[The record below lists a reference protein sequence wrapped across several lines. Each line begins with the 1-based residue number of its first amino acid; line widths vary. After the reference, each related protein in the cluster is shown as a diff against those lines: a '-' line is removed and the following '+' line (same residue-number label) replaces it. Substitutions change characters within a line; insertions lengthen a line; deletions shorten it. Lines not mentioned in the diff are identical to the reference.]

1 MGLLKFYS
9 DNMQVLIENVNIINP
24 GEDVKTHQN
33 ILIEDNL
40 IKRIS
45 QDKLST
51 KSDVKIIDGE
61 DNYLLPGFIDCHTHI
76 FAKGFHKEENMVNPL
91 GIHFYN
97 AVPHSLQTINA
108 GVTTI
113 RDCGSADLS
122 FKLAQQRKL
131 FTAPKVHLSV
141 APLVMTGGH
150 FDLLL
155 SSGWDMEIMYPG
167 FPKGRCDGV
176 EEVLKKTREVKRA
189 GADFIK
195 VMASGGV
202 LTTNTS
208 PKFAQFNKKE
218 LKTIV
223 NEASANDM
231 KVSAHCHSLKGMNNC
246 IDAGVSSIEHGT
258 FIDKKTS
265 SRMVKKGT
273 SLVPTL
279 LVHQFLYKNG
289 FPKWDNYAAE
299 KTAKLK
305 EIVKI
310 HKENISAAYELGVN
324 ILMGT
329 DSGVIPHGHNLEELV
344 HLTDIGMSE
353 SEAIASG
360 TLKAAEFLG
369 YYDLGQIKENY
380 IADLI
385 LVNSNPLDD
394 ISILSDND
402 NILTVMQDGIVVK

>member
-1 MGLLKFYS
+1 
-9 DNMQVLIENVNIINP
+9 MQTLIENVNIVNP
-24 GEDVKTHQN
+24 FEEVETHKN
-33 ILIEDNL
+33 VLIEDN
-40 IKRIS
+40 IIREIS
-45 QDKLST
+45 SSKIST
-51 KSDVKIIDGE
+51 KQDVDVIDGD

-76 FAKGFHKEENMVNPL
+76 FAKGFHKEENMANPL

-97 AVPHSLQTINA
+97 AVPHATQTINA

-131 FTAPKVHLSV
+131 FIAPKVHLSIT
-141 APLVMTGGH
+141 PLVMTGGH
-150 FDLLL
+150 FDLFLP
-155 SSGWDMEIMYPG
+155 SGWDMEIIYPG
-167 FPKGRCDGV
+167 FPKGRCDGI

-202 LTTNTS
+202 L
-208 PKFAQFNKKE
+208 
-218 LKTIV
+218 
-223 NEASANDM
+223 

-246 IDAGVSSIEHGT
+246 IDAGFSSIEHGT
-258 FIDKKTS
+258 FIDRKTAQK
-265 SRMVKKGT
+265 MVKKDV

-289 FPKWDNYAAE
+289 FPAWDNYADE
-299 KTAKLK
+299 KTEKLK
-305 EIVKI
+305 EIVKV
-310 HKENISAAYELGVN
+310 HKENISVAYEEGVN

-329 DSGVIPHGHNLEELV
+329 DSGVIPHGHNLEELI

-353 SEAIASG
+353 DEAIASG
-360 TLKAAEFLG
+360 TIRAAEFLG
-369 YYDLGQIKENY
+369 KDNLGLVKENY
-380 IADLI
+380 CADLI
-385 LVNSNPLDD
+385 LTNANPLED

-402 NILTVMQDGIVVK
+402 NILTVLQDGIVVK

>member
-1 MGLLKFYS
+1 
-9 DNMQVLIENVNIINP
+9 MQTLIENVNIITP
-24 GEDVKTHQN
+24 GEDIKTHQN
-33 ILIEDNL
+33 VLIEDNL
-40 IKRIS
+40 IKTITHDKIS
-45 QDKLST
+45 NDCM
-51 KSDVKIIDGE
+51 VIDGE

-76 FAKGFHKEENMVNPL
+76 FAKGFHKEENMANPL

-97 AVPHSLQTINA
+97 AVPHSKHTINA

-131 FTAPKVHLSV
+131 FIAPKIHLSIT
-141 APLVMTGGH
+141 PLVMTGGH

-155 SSGWDMEIMYPG
+155 PSGWDMEIMYPG

-195 VMASGGV
+195 VMCSGGV

-208 PKFAQFNKKE
+208 PNFAQFNKKE

-223 NEASANDM
+223 SEARSSNM
-231 KVSAHCHSLKGMNNC
+231 KVSAHCHSLEGINNC
-246 IDAGVSSIEHGT
+246 IKAGFSSIEHAT
-258 FIDKKTS
+258 FIDKKAAGK
-265 SRMVKKGT
+265 MAKNNV

-289 FPKWDNYAAE
+289 FPAWDNYASE

-305 EIVKI
+305 EIVKV
-310 HKENISAAYELGVN
+310 HKENIAVAYQEGVN

-353 SEAIASG
+353 TEAIASG
-360 TLKAAEFLG
+360 TIKAAEFLG
-369 YYDLGQIKENY
+369 QDNIGQVKKNHV
-380 IADLI
+380 ADLI

-394 ISILSDND
+394 ISVLSNND
-402 NILTVMQDGIVVK
+402 NILNVFQDGVLVK

>member
-1 MGLLKFYS
+1 
-9 DNMQVLIENVNIINP
+9 MQTLIENVNIITP
-24 GEDVKTHQN
+24 GEDIKTHQN
-33 ILIEDNL
+33 VLIEDNL
-40 IKRIS
+40 IKTITH
-45 QDKLST
+45 DKVSN
-51 KSDVKIIDGE
+51 DCMVIDGE

-76 FAKGFHKEENMVNPL
+76 FAKGFHKEENMANPL

-97 AVPHSLQTINA
+97 AVPHSKQTINA

-131 FTAPKVHLSV
+131 FIAPKIHLSIT
-141 APLVMTGGH
+141 PLVMTGGH

-155 SSGWDMEIMYPG
+155 PSGWDMEIMYPG

-195 VMASGGV
+195 VMCSGGV

-208 PKFAQFNKKE
+208 PNFAQFNKKE

-223 NEASANDM
+223 SEARSSNM
-231 KVSAHCHSLKGMNNC
+231 KVSAHCHSLEGINNC
-246 IDAGVSSIEHGT
+246 IKAGFSSIEHAT
-258 FIDKKTS
+258 FIDKKAAGK
-265 SRMVKKGT
+265 MAKNNV

-289 FPKWDNYAAE
+289 FPAWDNYASE

-305 EIVKI
+305 EIVKV
-310 HKENISAAYELGVN
+310 HKENIAVAYQEGVN

-353 SEAIASG
+353 TEAIASG
-360 TLKAAEFLG
+360 TIKAAEFLG
-369 YYDLGQIKENY
+369 QDNIGQVKKNHV
-380 IADLI
+380 ADLI

-394 ISILSDND
+394 ISVLSNND
-402 NILTVMQDGIVVK
+402 NILNVFQDGVLVK

>member
-1 MGLLKFYS
+1 
-9 DNMQVLIENVNIINP
+9 MQTLIENVNIITP
-24 GEDVKTHQN
+24 GEDIKTHQN
-33 ILIEDNL
+33 VLIEDNL
-40 IKRIS
+40 IKTITHDKIS
-45 QDKLST
+45 NDCM
-51 KSDVKIIDGE
+51 VIDGE

-76 FAKGFHKEENMVNPL
+76 FAKGFHKEENMANPL

-97 AVPHSLQTINA
+97 AVPHSKQTINA

-131 FTAPKVHLSV
+131 FIAPKIHLSIT
-141 APLVMTGGH
+141 PLVMTGGH

-155 SSGWDMEIMYPG
+155 PSGWDMEIMYPG

-195 VMASGGV
+195 VMCSGGV

-208 PKFAQFNKKE
+208 PNFAQFNKKE

-223 NEASANDM
+223 SEARSSNM
-231 KVSAHCHSLKGMNNC
+231 KVSAHCHSLEGINNC
-246 IDAGVSSIEHGT
+246 IKAGFSSIEHAT
-258 FIDKKTS
+258 FIDKKAAGK
-265 SRMVKKGT
+265 MAKNNV

-279 LVHQFLYKNG
+279 LFHQFLYKNG
-289 FPKWDNYAAE
+289 FPAWDNYASE

-305 EIVKI
+305 EIVKV
-310 HKENISAAYELGVN
+310 HKENIAVAYQEGVN

-353 SEAIASG
+353 TEAIASG
-360 TLKAAEFLG
+360 TIKAAEFLG
-369 YYDLGQIKENY
+369 QDNIGQVKKNHV
-380 IADLI
+380 ADLI

-394 ISILSDND
+394 ISVLSNND
-402 NILTVMQDGIVVK
+402 NILNVFQDGVLVK

>member
-1 MGLLKFYS
+1 
-9 DNMQVLIENVNIINP
+9 MQTLIENVNIINP
-24 GEDVKTHQN
+24 FDEIKTSQSV
-33 ILIEDNL
+33 LIEDGL
-40 IKRIS
+40 IKEIS
-45 QDKLST
+45 PSINS
-51 KSDVKIIDGE
+51 KSNVNVIDGE
-61 DNYLLPGFIDCHTHI
+61 DNYLLSGFIDCHSHI
-76 FAKGFHKEENMVNPL
+76 FAKGFHKEENMANPL

-97 AVPHSLQTINA
+97 AVPHSLQTVNA
-108 GVTTI
+108 GVTSI

-131 FTAPKVHLSV
+131 FVAPKVYLSIT
-141 APLVMTGGH
+141 PLVMTGGH

-155 SSGWDMEIMYPG
+155 PSGFDMEIIYPG

-208 PKFAQFNKKE
+208 PEFSQFNKKE

-223 NEASANDM
+223 NEAKVNVM
-231 KVSAHCHSLKGMNNC
+231 KVSAHCHSLKGMKNC
-246 IDAGVSSIEHGT
+246 IDAGFSSIEHGT
-258 FIDKKTS
+258 FIDRKTS
-265 SRMVKKGT
+265 RKMAEKDV

-289 FPKWDNYAAE
+289 FPAWDSYAAE

-305 EIVKI
+305 EIVKV
-310 HKENISAAYELGVN
+310 HKENISVAYEEGVN

-329 DSGVIPHGHNLEELV
+329 DSGVIPHGHNLEELT
-344 HLTDIGMSE
+344 HLVDIGMSE
-353 SEAIASG
+353 DEAIASG
-360 TLKAAEFLG
+360 TVKAAEFMNQDNLG
-369 YYDLGQIKENY
+369 LVKENY
-380 IADLI
+380 VADLI

-394 ISILSDND
+394 VSVLSNND
-402 NILTVMQDGIVVK
+402 NILKVIQDGIEVKN

>member
-1 MGLLKFYS
+1 
-9 DNMQVLIENVNIINP
+9 MQTLIENVNIITP
-24 GEDVKTHQN
+24 GEDIKTHQN
-33 ILIEDNL
+33 VLIEDNL
-40 IKRIS
+40 IKTITHDKIS
-45 QDKLST
+45 NDCM
-51 KSDVKIIDGE
+51 VIDGE

-76 FAKGFHKEENMVNPL
+76 FAKGFHKEENMANPL

-97 AVPHSLQTINA
+97 AVPHSKQTINA

-131 FTAPKVHLSV
+131 FIAPKIHLSIT
-141 APLVMTGGH
+141 PLVMTGGH

-155 SSGWDMEIMYPG
+155 PSGWDMEIMYPG

-195 VMASGGV
+195 VMCSGGV

-208 PKFAQFNKKE
+208 PNFAQFNKKE

-223 NEASANDM
+223 SEARSSNM
-231 KVSAHCHSLKGMNNC
+231 KVSAHCHSLEGINNC
-246 IDAGVSSIEHGT
+246 IKAGSSSIEHAT
-258 FIDKKTS
+258 FIDKKAAGK
-265 SRMVKKGT
+265 MAKNNV

-289 FPKWDNYAAE
+289 FPAWDNYASE

-305 EIVKI
+305 EIVKV
-310 HKENISAAYELGVN
+310 HKENIAVAYQEGVN

-353 SEAIASG
+353 TEAIASG
-360 TLKAAEFLG
+360 TIKAAEFLG
-369 YYDLGQIKENY
+369 QDNIGQVKKNHV
-380 IADLI
+380 ADLI

-394 ISILSDND
+394 ISVLSNND
-402 NILTVMQDGIVVK
+402 NILNVFQDGVLVK

>member
-1 MGLLKFYS
+1 
-9 DNMQVLIENVNIINP
+9 MQTLIENVNIINLD
-24 GEDVKTHQN
+24 DVKTHQN
-33 ILIEDNL
+33 VLIEDKS
-40 IKRIS
+40 IKEIS
-45 QDKLST
+45 SSKISA
-51 KSDVKIIDGE
+51 KSDACVIDGE

-76 FAKGFHKEENMVNPL
+76 FAKGFHKEENMANPL

-97 AVPHSLQTINA
+97 AVPHSIQTINA

-122 FKLAQQRKL
+122 FKLAQERRL
-131 FTAPKVHLSV
+131 FVAPKVHLSIT
-141 APLVMTGGH
+141 PLVMTGGH

-155 SSGWDMEIMYPG
+155 PSGWDMEIMYPG

-176 EEVLKKTREVKRA
+176 EEVLKKTREIKRA

-195 VMASGGV
+195 VMCSGGV

-208 PKFAQFNKKE
+208 PEFAQFNKKE

-223 NEASANDM
+223 NEANANNI

-246 IDAGVSSIEHGT
+246 IDSGFSSIEHGT
-258 FIDKKTS
+258 FIDRKTAQK
-265 SRMVKKGT
+265 MVENNVN
-273 SLVPTL
+273 LVPTL

-289 FPKWDNYAAE
+289 FPAWDNYARE
-299 KTAKLK
+299 KTEKLK
-305 EIVKI
+305 EIVQV
-310 HKENISAAYELGVN
+310 HKENISIAYDEGVN

-360 TLKAAEFLG
+360 TVKAAEFLG
-369 YYDLGQIKENY
+369 KSNLGLIKENF

-394 ISILSDND
+394 ISILSNND
-402 NILTVMQDGIVVK
+402 NILKVIQDGVVVK

>member
-1 MGLLKFYS
+1 
-9 DNMQVLIENVNIINP
+9 MQTLIENVNIVNP
-24 GEDVKTHQN
+24 FEEIKTNQN
-33 ILIEDNL
+33 VL
-40 IKRIS
+40 IKDGVIEEIS
-45 QDKLST
+45 SGKINADA
-51 KSDVKIIDGE
+51 DVVDGD
-61 DNYLLPGFIDCHTHI
+61 DNYLMSGFIDCHCHI
-76 FAKGFHKEENMVNPL
+76 FAKGFHKEENMANPL
-91 GIHFYN
+91 GLHFYN

-122 FKLAQQRKL
+122 FKLAQQKKL
-131 FTAPKVHLSV
+131 FIAPKIYLSIT
-141 APLVMTGGH
+141 PLVMTGGH

-155 SSGWDMEIMYPG
+155 PSGWDMEIIYPG

-195 VMASGGV
+195 VMCSGGV
-202 LTTNTS
+202 LTTNSS
-208 PKFAQFNKKE
+208 PEFAQFNKKE

-223 NEASANDM
+223 NEAKANDM

-246 IDAGVSSIEHGT
+246 IDAGFSSIEHGT
-258 FIDKKTS
+258 FIDRKTAQK
-265 SRMVKKGT
+265 MANKNV

-279 LVHQFLYKNG
+279 LVHQYLYKNG
-289 FPKWDNYAAE
+289 FPAWDGYAAE

-305 EIVKI
+305 EIVKV
-310 HKENISAAYELGVN
+310 HKENISVAYEEGVN
-324 ILMGT
+324 ILLGT

-353 SEAIASG
+353 DEAIAAG
-360 TLKAAEFLG
+360 TVKAAEYLG
-369 YYDLGQIKENY
+369 YDNLGLVRENY
-380 IADLI
+380 TADLI

-394 ISILSDND
+394 VSVLSNND
-402 NILTVMQDGIVVK
+402 NVLKVIQDGELVKD

>member
-1 MGLLKFYS
+1 
-9 DNMQVLIENVNIINP
+9 MQTLIENVNIINP
-24 GEDVKTHQN
+24 LEEMESSKN
-33 ILIEDNL
+33 ILIEDN
-40 IKRIS
+40 IIS
-45 QDKLST
+45 EISSSKIST
-51 KSDVKIIDGE
+51 RENADIIDGE
-61 DNYLLPGFIDCHTHI
+61 DKFLLPGFIDCHTHI
-76 FAKGFHKEENMVNPL
+76 FAKGFHKEENMANPL

-97 AVPHSLQTINA
+97 AVPHALQTINA
-108 GVTTI
+108 GVTSI

-131 FTAPKVHLSV
+131 FKAPKIYLSIT
-141 APLVMTGGH
+141 PLVMTGGH

-195 VMASGGV
+195 VMCSGGV

-208 PKFAQFNKKE
+208 PEFAQFNKKE

-223 NEASANDM
+223 HEAQANDL

-246 IDAGVSSIEHGT
+246 IDSGFSSIEHGT
-258 FIDKKTS
+258 FIDRKTAQK
-265 SRMVKKGT
+265 MVENNV

-279 LVHQFLYKNG
+279 LVHQFLYENG
-289 FPKWDNYAAE
+289 FPAWDNYAAE

-305 EIVKI
+305 EIVKV
-310 HKENISAAYELGVN
+310 HKENISAAYDEGVN

-344 HLTDIGMSE
+344 HLTDIGMSP
-353 SEAIASG
+353 SQAIASG
-360 TLKAAEFLG
+360 TVKAAEYLNQNNLG
-369 YYDLGQIKENY
+369 LVKENY

-394 ISILSDND
+394 ISVLSDND
-402 NILTVMQDGIVVK
+402 NILTVIQDGVTVK

>member
-1 MGLLKFYS
+1 
-9 DNMQVLIENVNIINP
+9 MQTLIENVNIITP
-24 GEDVKTHQN
+24 GEDIKTHQN
-33 ILIEDNL
+33 VLIEDNL
-40 IKRIS
+40 IKTITHDKIS
-45 QDKLST
+45 NDCM
-51 KSDVKIIDGE
+51 VIDGE

-76 FAKGFHKEENMVNPL
+76 FAKGFHKEENMANPL

-97 AVPHSLQTINA
+97 AVPHSKQTINA

-131 FTAPKVHLSV
+131 FIAPKIHLSIT
-141 APLVMTGGH
+141 PLVMTGGH

-155 SSGWDMEIMYPG
+155 PSGWDMEIMYPG

-195 VMASGGV
+195 VMCSGGV

-208 PKFAQFNKKE
+208 PNFAQFNKKE

-223 NEASANDM
+223 SESRSSNM
-231 KVSAHCHSLKGMNNC
+231 KVSAHCHSLEGINNC
-246 IDAGVSSIEHGT
+246 IKAGFSSIEHAT
-258 FIDKKTS
+258 FIDKKAAGK
-265 SRMVKKGT
+265 MAKNNV

-289 FPKWDNYAAE
+289 FPAWDNYASE

-305 EIVKI
+305 EIVKV
-310 HKENISAAYELGVN
+310 HKENIAVAYQEGVN

-353 SEAIASG
+353 TEAIASG
-360 TLKAAEFLG
+360 TIKAAEFLG
-369 YYDLGQIKENY
+369 QDNIGQVKKNHV
-380 IADLI
+380 ADLI

-394 ISILSDND
+394 ISVLSNND
-402 NILTVMQDGIVVK
+402 NILNVFQDGVLVK

>member
-1 MGLLKFYS
+1 
-9 DNMQVLIENVNIINP
+9 MQTLIENVNIVNLS
-24 GEDVKTHQN
+24 EDVKTHQN
-33 ILIEDNL
+33 VLIEDNL
-40 IKRIS
+40 IKEIS
-45 QDKLST
+45 SDKISA
-51 KSDVKIIDGE
+51 KDDVKVVEGN

-76 FAKGFHKEENMVNPL
+76 FAKGFHKEENMANPL

-122 FKLAQQRKL
+122 FKLAQQRGL
-131 FTAPKVHLSV
+131 FTAPKVHLSIT
-141 APLVMTGGH
+141 PLVMTGGH

-155 SSGWDMEIMYPG
+155 PSGWDMEIMYPG
-167 FPKGRCDGV
+167 FPKGRCDGI

-195 VMASGGV
+195 AMCSGGV
-202 LTTNTS
+202 LTTNSS
-208 PKFAQFNKKE
+208 PEFAQFNKKE

-223 NEASANDM
+223 CEANANDM

-246 IDAGVSSIEHGT
+246 IDAGFSSIEHGT
-258 FIDKKTS
+258 FIDKKTAC
-265 SRMVKKGT
+265 RMAENNV

-279 LVHQFLYKNG
+279 LVHQFLYNNG
-289 FPKWDNYAAE
+289 FPAWDNYAEE
-299 KTAKLK
+299 KSAKLK
-305 EIVKI
+305 EIVKV
-310 HKENISAAYELGVN
+310 HKENISVAYEEGVN

-344 HLTDIGMSE
+344 HLTEIGMSE
-353 SEAIASG
+353 DEAIASG
-360 TLKAAEFLG
+360 TVKAAEFLG
-369 YYDLGQIKENY
+369 KDNLGMIKENY
-380 IADLI
+380 VADLI
-385 LVNSNPLDD
+385 LVNSNPLED

-402 NILTVMQDGIVVK
+402 NVLNVIQDGNVVK

>member
-1 MGLLKFYS
+1 
-9 DNMQVLIENVNIINP
+9 MQTLIENVNIINP
-24 GEDVKTHQN
+24 FDEVETHQN
-33 ILIEDNL
+33 VLIEEGM
-40 IKRIS
+40 IKEIS
-45 QDKLST
+45 SSGMQAEN
-51 KSDVKIIDGE
+51 VIDGE
-61 DNYLLPGFIDCHTHI
+61 DNYLMAGFIDCHTHI
-76 FAKGFHKEENMVNPL
+76 FAKGFHKEENMANPL
-91 GIHFYN
+91 GLHFYN
-97 AVPHSLQTINA
+97 AVPHSMQTINA

-131 FTAPKVHLSV
+131 FTAPKIHLSIT
-141 APLVMTGGH
+141 PLVMTGGH

-155 SSGWDMEIMYPG
+155 PSGWDMEIIYPG

-195 VMASGGV
+195 VMCSGGV

-208 PKFAQFNKKE
+208 PEFAQFNKKE

-223 NEASANDM
+223 NEAKSTDM

-246 IDAGVSSIEHGT
+246 IDAGFSSIEHGT

-265 SRMVKKGT
+265 KRMVENNV

-289 FPKWDNYAAE
+289 FPKWDNYAQE
-299 KTAKLK
+299 KTEKLK
-305 EIVKI
+305 EIVKV
-310 HKENISAAYELGVN
+310 HKENIQVAYEEGVN

-344 HLTDIGMSE
+344 HLCDIGMSP
-353 SEAIASG
+353 SEAISSG
-360 TLKAAEFLG
+360 TVKAAEFLG
-369 YYDLGQIKENY
+369 FDNLGLVKENY
-380 IADLI
+380 VADLI

-394 ISILSDND
+394 VSVLSNND
-402 NILTVMQDGIVVK
+402 NVLKVIQDGFMIK

>member
-1 MGLLKFYS
+1 
-9 DNMQVLIENVNIINP
+9 MQILIENVNVVNP
-24 GEDVKTHQN
+24 FQEIKTHQN
-33 ILIEDNL
+33 VLIEDNL
-40 IKRIS
+40 IKEIS
-45 QDKLST
+45 S
-51 KSDVKIIDGE
+51 SKIKTDANVIDGE
-61 DNYLLPGFIDCHTHI
+61 DNYLLSGFIDCHTHI
-76 FAKGFHKEENMVNPL
+76 FAKGFHKEENMSNPL

-122 FKLAQQRKL
+122 FKLAQQRNL
-131 FTAPKVHLSV
+131 FTAPKVHLSIT
-141 APLVMTGGH
+141 PLVMTGGH

-155 SSGWDMEIMYPG
+155 PSGWDMEIIYPG

-202 LTTNTS
+202 LTTNSS
-208 PKFAQFNKKE
+208 PEFAQFNKKE

-223 NEASANDM
+223 REAAANDM

-246 IDAGVSSIEHGT
+246 IKAGFSSIEHGT
-258 FIDKKTS
+258 FIDRKTS
-265 SRMVKKGT
+265 KIMAEEDV

-289 FPKWDNYAAE
+289 FPQWDSYAEE
-299 KTAKLK
+299 KSQKLK
-305 EIVKI
+305 EIVRV
-310 HKENISAAYELGVN
+310 HKENISVAYEEGVN

-344 HLTDIGMSE
+344 HLTDIGMSND
-353 SEAIASG
+353 EAIASG
-360 TLKAAEFLG
+360 TVRAAEFLG
-369 YYDLGQIKENY
+369 FDNLGLVKENY
-380 IADLI
+380 VADLI

-394 ISILSDND
+394 VSVLSDND
-402 NILTVMQDGIVVK
+402 NILNVIQEGNLVK

>member
-1 MGLLKFYS
+1 
-9 DNMQVLIENVNIINP
+9 MQTLIENVNIINP
-24 GEDVKTHQN
+24 NEEIKTNQN
-33 ILIEDNL
+33 LLIGDGV
-40 IKRIS
+40 IKEIS
-45 QDKLST
+45 SSEISH
-51 KSDVKIIDGE
+51 KSDANVIDGD

-76 FAKGFHKEENMVNPL
+76 FAKGFHKEENMANPL
-91 GIHFYN
+91 GLHFYN

-131 FTAPKVHLSV
+131 FKAPKIHLSIT
-141 APLVMTGGH
+141 PLVMTGGH

-155 SSGWDMEIMYPG
+155 PSGWDMEIMYPG

-176 EEVLKKTREVKRA
+176 EEVLKKTREIKRA

-195 VMASGGV
+195 VMCSGGV
-202 LTTNTS
+202 LTTNSS
-208 PKFAQFNKKE
+208 PEYPQFNKKE

-223 NEASANDM
+223 NEAQVNEM

-246 IDAGVSSIEHGT
+246 IDAGFSSIEHAT
-258 FIDKKTS
+258 FIDRKTS
-265 SRMVKKGT
+265 RKMVEKNV

-279 LVHQFLYKNG
+279 LVHQFLYENG
-289 FPKWDNYAAE
+289 FPAWDNYADE
-299 KTAKLK
+299 KTEKLK
-305 EIVKI
+305 EIVKV
-310 HKENISAAYELGVN
+310 HKENISVAYDEGVN

-344 HLTDIGMSE
+344 HLTDIGMDE

-360 TLKAAEFLG
+360 TVRAAEFLG
-369 YYDLGQIKENY
+369 IDNLGLVKQNY
-380 IADLI
+380 VADLI
-385 LVNSNPLDD
+385 IVNSNPLDD

-402 NILTVMQDGIVVK
+402 NVLNVIQDGIVVK